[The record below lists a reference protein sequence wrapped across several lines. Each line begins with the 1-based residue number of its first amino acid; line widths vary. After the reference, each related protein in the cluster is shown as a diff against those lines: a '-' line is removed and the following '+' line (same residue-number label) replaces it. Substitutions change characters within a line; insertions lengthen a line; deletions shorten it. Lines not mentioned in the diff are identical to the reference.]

1 MTLDIMNDL
10 EKLLKVIEA
19 WFYENYENPLLW
31 LGLVIVIAAFMG
43 AGYSSLHK
51 GE

>member
-1 MTLDIMNDL
+1 MVLDFMFQLQKFLKGL
-10 EKLLKVIEA
+10 EV
-19 WFYENYENPLLW
+19 WFYENYGNPFLW
-31 LGLVIVIAAFMG
+31 MGLIGLIIAFMG